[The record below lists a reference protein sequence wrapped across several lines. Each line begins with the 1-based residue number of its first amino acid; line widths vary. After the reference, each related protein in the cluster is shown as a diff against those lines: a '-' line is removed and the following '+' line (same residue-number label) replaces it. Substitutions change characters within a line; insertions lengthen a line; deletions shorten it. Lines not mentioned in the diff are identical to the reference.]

1 MLDLVE
7 PGQRPKGEPLGGKT
21 DPARRQPGE
30 VWIGSVHTSKYGR
43 KRCRTTAWG
52 YPRLVERRFGLLV
65 LALLAASLLSM
76 GTLVVRMHEAHGQ
89 SYWFLI
95 WNLFLAWVPL
105 VVAYVAFRL
114 ARRRIGAGVGGLVVL
129 WLLFFPNAPYMLT
142 DFKHLTGNG
151 EIPLWYDAL
160 MLSSFAWTALMLG
173 FLSLYLIQAI
183 VAPRASAAWGWVVVV
198 GALAL
203 ASFGV
208 YIGRFAGFNSWD
220 ALIRPRY
227 VLSEI
232 GERTNSPIHDPKML
246 AALLALTASLVVGYL
261 VVYAFA
267 ALRLDAADE

>member
-1 MLDLVE
+1 V
-7 PGQRPKGEPLGGKT
+7 
-21 DPARRQPGE
+21 
-30 VWIGSVHTSKYGR
+30 
-43 KRCRTTAWG
+43 
-52 YPRLVERRFGLLV
+52 F
-65 LALLAASLLSM
+65 ALLAASVLSM
-76 GTLVVRMHEAHGQ
+76 GTLAIRIHETGSHH
-89 SYWFLI
+89 YRFLL

-105 VVAYVAFRL
+105 IAASAAFAL
-114 ARRRIGAGVGGLVVL
+114 ARRGATVMAGMFVVV

-142 DFKHLTGNG
+142 DFIHLGARG
-151 EIPLWYDAL
+151 PSPLWYDAL

-220 ALIRPRY
+220 IVVRPRH
-227 VLSEI
+227 VLSVI
-232 GERTNSPIHDPKML
+232 GEETNSPLHDPKMV
-246 AALLALTASLVVGYL
+246 AALLALTASLVIGYL

-267 ALRLDAADE
+267 ALRLDVADE